1 MPELPEVEQVK
12 RTLQDKLA
20 GCRVERVEVLLAR
33 LIKAP
38 QDEKTFISLL
48 TGKVIKRLERR
59 GKYLLLRL
67 SDGWTLVVHL
77 RMTGQL
83 LLLAPNEEARFAR
96 ILFSLSNGT
105 TLCYADNRTLG
116 TLHLLSDEQLDT
128 IGGLAALG
136 PEPFDETLTAQGLFE
151 KAKGRKIA
159 IKSML
164 LDQRVIAGIGNIYAD
179 ESLFAA
185 GIHPLRSAGSLTFEE
200 WKRLLTSVR
209 KVLQQALSHR
219 GTTFR
224 NYRDGNGERGEN
236 QFYLYAYGKKGQPC
250 GKCGAVMERIT
261 VGGRGTCFCPACQQ

>member
-12 RTLQDKLA
+12 RSLQDKLE
-20 GCRVERVEVLLAR
+20 GCRIERVEVLLAR

-48 TGKVIKRLERR
+48 TGRVIERLERR

-67 SDGWTLVVHL
+67 SGGWTLVVHL

-83 LLLAPNEEARFAR
+83 LLLPTQGEARFAR
-96 ILFSLSNGT
+96 ILFALSNGA

-116 TLHLLSDEQLDT
+116 TLHLLPNDQLNM
-128 IGGLAALG
+128 IGGLATLG
-136 PEPFDETLTAQGLFE
+136 PEPFDEMLTAQGLFE
-151 KAKGRKIA
+151 KAQGRKPA

-185 GIHPLRSAGSLTFEE
+185 GIHPLRPTGSLTFEE
-200 WKRLLTSVR
+200 WERLLTAVR
-209 KVLQQALSHR
+209 NVLQQALSHR

-236 QFYLYAYGKKGQPC
+236 QLYLYAYGKKGQPC
-250 GKCGAVMERIT
+250 SICGTVMERIT
-261 VGGRGTCFCPACQQ
+261 VGGRGSCFCPVCQQ

>member
-12 RTLQDKLA
+12 RSLQDKLA
-20 GCRVERVEVLLAR
+20 GCRVERVDVLLAR

-38 QDEKTFISLL
+38 QDEKTFISLM
-48 TGKVIKRLERR
+48 TGKVIERLERR

-67 SDGWTLVVHL
+67 SAGWTLVVHL

-96 ILFSLSNGT
+96 ILFSLSNAA

-116 TLHLLSDEQLDT
+116 TLHLLPDEQLNT

-136 PEPFDETLTAQGLFE
+136 PEPFDKTLTAQGLFE
-151 KAKGRKIA
+151 KAQGRKIA

-164 LDQRVIAGIGNIYAD
+164 LDQRVVAGIGNIYAD
-179 ESLFAA
+179 ESLFVA
-185 GIHPLRSAGSLTFEE
+185 GIHPLRTAGSLTCDE
-200 WKRLLTSVR
+200 WGKLLRSVR
-209 KVLQQALSHR
+209 AVLQQALSHR

-224 NYRDGNGERGEN
+224 NYRDGNGECGEN

-250 GKCGAVMERIT
+250 AKCGSVMERIT
-261 VGGRGTCFCPACQQ
+261 VGGRGTCFCPVCQG